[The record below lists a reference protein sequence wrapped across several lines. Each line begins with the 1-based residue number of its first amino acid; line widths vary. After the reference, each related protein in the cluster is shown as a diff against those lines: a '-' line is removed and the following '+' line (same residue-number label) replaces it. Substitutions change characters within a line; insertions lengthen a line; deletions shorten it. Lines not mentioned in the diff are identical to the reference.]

1 MKVTKPLENRE
12 ILLKGTAK
20 KITCQKRGFL
30 NFLRPYMTVGSPL
43 MKSVLTP
50 LVKNVLIPLGLP
62 AGISADATVQK
73 NIYGSD
79 TRALIISNEEMED
92 IIKKV
97 KSLEEPGLLI
107 KGISEKIKTEAKE
120 QKCGFLAMILG
131 TLAASLLGSAL
142 IGRGVI
148 RADEGVIRADQ
159 NF

>member
-1 MKVTKPLENRE
+1 MKVTKSLENRE

-62 AGISADATVQK
+62 AGISADATIQK
-73 NIYGSD
+73 NIYGSG
-79 TRALIISNEEMED
+79 TRALIISNEEMKD

-97 KSLEEPGLLI
+97 KSREEPGLLI
-107 KGISEKIKTEAKE
+107 KGISEKIKNEAKE

-148 RADEGVIRADQ
+148 RADEGVIRANQ

>member
-1 MKVTKPLENRE
+1 MKVTKSLENRE

-62 AGISADATVQK
+62 AGISADATIQK
-73 NIYGSD
+73 NIYGSG

-107 KGISEKIKTEAKE
+107 KGISEKIKNEAKE

-131 TLAASLLGSAL
+131 TLAASLLVSAL

>member
-1 MKVTKPLENRE
+1 MKVTKSLENRE

-62 AGISADATVQK
+62 AGISADATIQK
-73 NIYGSD
+73 NIYGSG
-79 TRALIISNEEMED
+79 TRALIISNEEMKD

-107 KGISEKIKTEAKE
+107 KGISEKIKNEAKE

-148 RADEGVIRADQ
+148 RAGEGVIRADQ

>member
-62 AGISADATVQK
+62 AGISADATIQK
-73 NIYGSD
+73 NIYGSG

-107 KGISEKIKTEAKE
+107 KGISEKIKNEAKE